1 MQDWFLLQF
10 DKLIPVID
18 GIMFQDL
25 TALHSAMASREK
37 QGKNENTKIKIHQ
50 YKYLFG
56 SEIMN
61 CYFGKAQ

>member
-10 DKLIPVID
+10 DKLIPISD
-18 GIMFQDL
+18 GIIFQDL

-37 QGKNENTKIKIHQ
+37 QGKNENIKIKTHQ

-61 CYFGKAQ
+61 CYLGKAQ

>member
-37 QGKNENTKIKIHQ
+37 QEKIKI
-50 YKYLFG
+50 
-56 SEIMN
+56 
-61 CYFGKAQ
+61 